1 MLLAEYIELSEET
14 EVMPSLNHSW
24 ICAEILR
31 QLFQQTQVQALPEL
45 TLELGGQPMI
55 PDISVFAEP
64 LLVNLRQD
72 QIRVRQVPMLAI
84 EVVSPKQ
91 PTADVLEKARQ
102 LQQWGVPTVWVVE
115 PTTEA
120 VIVLDQGQERV
131 ARGEVVSCGHTR
143 VDFSKIF
150 VSHG

>member
-102 LQQWGVPTVWVVE
+102 LQQWGVQTVWVVE

>member
-1 MLLAEYIELSEET
+1 
-14 EVMPSLNHSW
+14 
-24 ICAEILR
+24 
-31 QLFQQTQVQALPEL
+31 
-45 TLELGGQPMI
+45 MI
-55 PDISVFAEP
+55 PAISVFAEP

-102 LQQWGVPTVWVVE
+102 LQQWSVPTVWVVE
-115 PTTEA
+115 PTTET

-131 ARGEVVSCGHTR
+131 ARGEVLSCGSTR
-143 VDFSKIF
+143 VDFSEIF